1 MRLLFQSHKLS
12 IYSHSLC
19 CQKKV
24 TRRHIDLWFH
34 CYGQQ
39 SNYYVCRR
47 DWKPTCSLVAISS
60 SHVTQ
65 IPLVKRL
72 ENYLSQA
79 RVPNHDQLTFIQ
91 RAHRYYQQ
99 GEIPSNCEQVL
110 VEWYHSYL
118 QAVCSAGMKMDPNLF
133 TETMF
138 QVLLELVRRCC
149 QHRYPFEPFHQSI
162 REPFDY
168 LEFGLDFAR
177 PIVHVAKSI
186 ILGTEY
192 IIGSIPQQLERG
204 ENVVFFSNHQSEGD
218 PHAIHVLLE
227 EKLGQ
232 GKLAEK
238 IIFMAGDRVRDDPVA
253 MPFSMGRNLL
263 TVYSKRHIN
272 DFPETKADKLTHN
285 RKTIAKMQQLLEQG
299 GNMIWFAPSGG
310 RDRRDSHS
318 GLVKV
323 ADFVPESLEL
333 MRFVASQV
341 KTVVHF
347 YPMAL
352 RTWDL
357 LPPPDHIQ
365 VALGEKRYVRYVP
378 IGLAIG
384 EPIQWPWMKQEPP
397 NGVGKEQIRQERASH
412 LHHKVKELYEKLGG
426 LEQ

>member
-1 MRLLFQSHKLS
+1 MKLLFQSTWLLNHPSVRRKTTRTS
-12 IYSHSLC
+12 CYPFVACTSFTYS
-19 CQKKV
+19 
-24 TRRHIDLWFH
+24 
-34 CYGQQ
+34 
-39 SNYYVCRR
+39 
-47 DWKPTCSLVAISS
+47 PTP
-60 SHVTQ
+60 TQ
-65 IPLVKRL
+65 LTKRL
-72 ENYLSQA
+72 ENYLLQA
-79 RVPNHDQLTFIQ
+79 QVPTGDQLSFVQ
-91 RAHRYYQQ
+91 RAHRYSQQ
-99 GEIPSNCEQVL
+99 QAIPSNCEQVL

-118 QAVCSAGMKMDPNLF
+118 QAVSLAGIKMDPLLF

-149 QHRYPFEPFHQSI
+149 QQKYPFEPFHQSI
-162 REPFDY
+162 RKPFDY
-168 LEFGLDFAR
+168 LEFGMDFAR
-177 PIVHVAKSI
+177 PIVDVDKSI
-186 ILGTEY
+186 VLGEEY
-192 IIGSIPQQLERG
+192 IADSIPQQLERG

-227 EKLGQ
+227 EKLGK
-232 GKLAEK
+232 GKLAENM
-238 IIFMAGDRVRDDPVA
+238 IFMAGDRVRDDPVA

-272 DFPETKADKLTHN
+272 DFPETKAEKLIHN

-299 GNMIWFAPSGG
+299 GNIIWFAPSGG

-341 KTVVHF
+341 NRSVHF

-378 IGLAIG
+378 VGMAVG
-384 EPIQWPWMKQEPP
+384 QEWIAHKASS
-397 NGVGKEQIRQERASH
+397 GIGKEQIRQERASL
-412 LHHKVKELYEKLGG
+412 LHNQVKELYEQLGG